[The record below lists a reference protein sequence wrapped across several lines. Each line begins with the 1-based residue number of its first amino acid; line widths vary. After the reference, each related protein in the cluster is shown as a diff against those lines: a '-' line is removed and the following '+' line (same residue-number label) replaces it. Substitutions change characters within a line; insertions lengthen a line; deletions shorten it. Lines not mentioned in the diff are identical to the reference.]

1 MKSLEI
7 ISVRMSLPD
16 PRLKED
22 LQAICREVR
31 LSSAVELDVYTNG
44 DFPGDLAIILLWPS
58 ASSMEEGTDLGNN
71 LSAVLKRFGLV
82 DHSVWVKAERGQDN
96 RQGRPLVAQAEIQN

>member
-16 PRLKED
+16 PRLKDD

-31 LSSAVELDVYTNG
+31 KSSAAELDVYTNG

-58 ASSMEEGTDLGNN
+58 ASSTGERTDLGNN
-71 LSAVLKRFGLV
+71 LSDALKRFGLV
-82 DHSVWVKAERGQDN
+82 DHSLWVKTEKGPEPN
-96 RQGRPLVAQAEIQN
+96 KPK